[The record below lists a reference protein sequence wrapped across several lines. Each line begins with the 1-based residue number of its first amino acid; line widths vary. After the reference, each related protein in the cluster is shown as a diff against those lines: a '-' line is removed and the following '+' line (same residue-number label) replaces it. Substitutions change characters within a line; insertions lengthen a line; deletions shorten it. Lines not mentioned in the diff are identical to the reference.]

1 MNELRRTARLT
12 TIREVDYGMF
22 SLILVVL
29 VTVGWVGSAGIQR
42 QVARVERR
50 LDRTERKLDA
60 IMTHLGIHEPEPDL
74 PDVQAFL
81 KDGKKIQ
88 AIKAYRER
96 TGAGLKEAKDAVE
109 RLAGQA

>member
-1 MNELRRTARLT
+1 ML
-12 TIREVDYGMF
+12 

-29 VTVGWVGSAGIQR
+29 VAVGWVGSAGTQR

-60 IMTHLGIHEPEPDL
+60 IMAHLGIHEPQPDL
-74 PDVQAFL
+74 PEVVAL
-81 KDGKKIQ
+81 LREGKKIQ

-109 RLAGQA
+109 TLEH

>member
-1 MNELRRTARLT
+1 
-12 TIREVDYGMF
+12 MF

-29 VTVGWVGSAGIQR
+29 VTVVWVGSAGAQR

-60 IMTHLGIHEPEPDL
+60 IMTHLGITEAEPDL
-74 PDVQAFL
+74 PEVHAFL
-81 KDGKKIQ
+81 RDGKKIQ